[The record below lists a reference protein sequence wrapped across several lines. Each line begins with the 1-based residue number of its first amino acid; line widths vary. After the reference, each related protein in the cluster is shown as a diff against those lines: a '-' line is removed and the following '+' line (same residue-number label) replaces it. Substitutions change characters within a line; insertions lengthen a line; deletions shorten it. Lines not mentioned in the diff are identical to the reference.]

1 MGKIC
6 EIWNEHKVYC
16 VANIRKSKEYHMYL
30 KLMSKSYEI
39 QYWKRKIRW
48 QNCITGAFV
57 SPPLSKNYASNI
69 VNLFLLIHPSTI
81 GSILIKDFTIGSI
94 TGAPVMLLM
103 VEGWINMVICLSF
116 LYFEFHFFDYYY
128 CCYYYYQFDM

>member
-1 MGKIC
+1 
-6 EIWNEHKVYC
+6 
-16 VANIRKSKEYHMYL
+16 MYL

-39 QYWKRKIRW
+39 KYWKIKIRW
-48 QNCITGAFV
+48 QNCITRAF
-57 SPPLSKNYASNI
+57 
-69 VNLFLLIHPSTI
+69 
-81 GSILIKDFTIGSI
+81 
-94 TGAPVMLLM
+94 